1 MSAKFV
7 HNKSKILMKSKSK
20 SAKLFE
26 REFLTKSKT
35 TSAKVSITIK
45 YVQSQLL
52 KSIWFFQ
59 NIRPGGYSKEG
70 VKAQFSR
77 KTVLFEPVLVNV
89 SLILNTKNSL

>member
-26 REFLTKSKT
+26 GEFVMKSKSKSAKVFEAAFLTKSKT

-45 YVQSQLL
+45 YV
-52 KSIWFFQ
+52 
-59 NIRPGGYSKEG
+59 
-70 VKAQFSR
+70 
-77 KTVLFEPVLVNV
+77 
-89 SLILNTKNSL
+89 